1 MWKEPGQA
9 DALVGKLLRPSR
21 ARRLLLAQHGAES
34 ELSVLALAAG
44 KDLRPPSSVTAT
56 VKLRLHAAIAIA
68 LTQGMLWTLESWI
81 RSNGIIRKAPKAIH
95 GDE

>member
-68 LTQGMLWTLESWI
+68 LTL
-81 RSNGIIRKAPKAIH
+81 
-95 GDE
+95 GDALDFGELDSQ